1 MRLTHTIDSLKL
13 YAFLEKYP
21 NRWHTYGTDKKT
33 LKALERVKILYPLVV
48 TNEFNQMKLEIIEE

>member
-13 YAFLEKYP
+13 YEFLEKYP
-21 NRWHTYGTDKKT
+21 NRWHGYATDKKT